1 MSSLPE
7 PGTWHLEPHF
17 LLHAQR
23 LAARGLGRTCP
34 NPTVGCVIVKD
45 GAIVGAAR
53 TADGGRPHAEALALT
68 MAGEKARGATA
79 YVTLEPCA
87 HHGQTPPCA
96 EALIRAGVARVV
108 VGSIDPDPRVSGQGI
123 AMLQAA
129 GIEVQLTQ
137 HAPLT
142 DLNRGFFRRIRHG
155 LPHTALKLATSLDG
169 CITDAAGRSQWI
181 TSPAARSHAHAL
193 RATFDCLITGI
204 GTVLAD
210 DPQLSVRAPHRPHP
224 GLIRVVCDRRLR
236 LPLPCQLVRTATRQP
251 TWVITTAEAVEQ
263 AASHATELR
272 EAGVVVLAVDAVT
285 PDRVLRALA
294 AAGIT
299 RALIEA
305 GSTLSTAFLAENAVE
320 TLHWYRAPI
329 LLGNAGKSAVA
340 VLDSSL
346 ETVARYA
353 LHASQKL
360 GDNVYERYELKEC
373 SPD

>member
-96 EALIRAGVARVV
+96 EALIAARVARVV

-129 GIEVQLTQ
+129 GIEVQLAQ
-137 HAPLT
+137 DAPLT

>member
-1 MSSLPE
+1 M
-7 PGTWHLEPHF
+7 
-17 LLHAQR
+17 
-23 LAARGLGRTCP
+23 
-34 NPTVGCVIVKD
+34 
-45 GAIVGAAR
+45 
-53 TADGGRPHAEALALT
+53 
-68 MAGEKARGATA
+68 
-79 YVTLEPCA
+79 
-87 HHGQTPPCA
+87 
-96 EALIRAGVARVV
+96 
-108 VGSIDPDPRVSGQGI
+108 
-123 AMLQAA
+123 
-129 GIEVQLTQ
+129 
-137 HAPLT
+137 
-142 DLNRGFFRRIRHG
+142 
-155 LPHTALKLATSLDG
+155 
-169 CITDAAGRSQWI
+169 
-181 TSPAARSHAHAL
+181 
-193 RATFDCLITGI
+193 
-204 GTVLAD
+204 
-210 DPQLSVRAPHRPHP
+210 
-224 GLIRVVCDRRLR
+224 VCDRRLR

-305 GSTLSTAFLAENAVE
+305 GSALSTAFLAENAVE